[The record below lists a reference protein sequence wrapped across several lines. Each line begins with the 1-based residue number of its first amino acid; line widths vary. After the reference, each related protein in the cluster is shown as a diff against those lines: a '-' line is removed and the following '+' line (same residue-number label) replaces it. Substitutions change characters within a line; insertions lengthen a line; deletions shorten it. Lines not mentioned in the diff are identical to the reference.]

1 MHLISPMGPS
11 EEVMVYSG
19 TKTADQLVVTLQR
32 FAISPQ
38 MYSSGS
44 GGRVPVDGA

>member
-1 MHLISPMGPS
+1 MQLISPMGLS
-11 EEVMVYSG
+11 DDVMVNSW
-19 TKTADQLVVTLQR
+19 TKTADQLVVTLHR